1 MGLITRIL
9 VLACFP
15 FSLVAQTGT
24 EKKILAILDNQTRAW
39 NEGNLDQFMV
49 GYLNSDSLMYIGKSG
64 VTYGY
69 QSTLNA
75 YKKNYDGPEKMG
87 KLSFQVLHIK
97 KLGRRYCLVVGRW
110 SLKRTVGDV
119 GGHYTLTFE
128 RRKGNWLIVADHSS

>member
-9 VLACFP
+9 VLICLP
-15 FSLVAQTGT
+15 LTLVAQTGT

-75 YKKNYDGPEKMG
+75 YKKNYAEPEKMG
-87 KLSFQVLHIK
+87 KLSFEVLHIK
-97 KLGRRYCLVVGRW
+97 KLGRKHCLVVGRW
-110 SLKRTVGDV
+110 LLKRTVGDV

-128 RRKGNWLIVADHSS
+128 RRKGNWVIVADHSS